1 MKFTIYYQDLNP
13 ETQADIFMVVKD
25 KFMRE
30 GFSEQEAFDKA
41 DHYIETHDIGNE
53 FQL

>member
-25 KFMRE
+25 KLVLE
-30 GFSEQEAFDKA
+30 GLSEQEAMEEA
-41 DHYIETHDIGNE
+41 DHYINTHNVANE